1 MEESL
6 GMVMVFTIISS
17 SIEWLGSKWEHIQ
30 NSEQEEIKAKK
41 EILDAEEKVIS
52 LNPRYT
58 ATI

>member
-41 EILDAEEKVIS
+41 EILDAEEKVI
-52 LNPRYT
+52 
-58 ATI
+58 